1 MWAPQVIFP
10 LFNSLSPLIY
20 CDGGTGEEG
29 RWRGGAEG
37 RRAEPSR
44 RPRPLRRGVGGGGLL
59 RRGGCSTECVGF
71 DGLWLSGHNDVLAG
85 KTATA
90 VGGEDEIA
98 VNSRLVGS
106 RGPSPSPST
115 SSRRSSP
122 LRHRP
127 ANAVVFDGVLPWA
140 ATAAAGLRIPRYA
153 FTEMGCFA
161 LSVQR
166 ALLLHAPQDGVAS
179 DDEPFLVPGLPD
191 VVRLF
196 RPQPPEP
203 CLRRREPLSLR
214 RERGEG
220 RES

>member
-1 MWAPQVIFP
+1 MAFGSQAITTYLLGKPQQQLVERV
-10 LFNSLSPLIY
+10 S
-20 CDGGTGEEG
+20 
-29 RWRGGAEG
+29 W
-37 RRAEPSR
+37 
-44 RPRPLRRGVGGGGLL
+44 
-59 RRGGCSTECVGF
+59 ECCTF
-71 DGLWLSGHNDVLAG
+71 DAFCCL
-85 KTATA
+85 
-90 VGGEDEIA
+90 DEIA

-153 FTEMGCFA
+153 FTGMGCFA

-214 RERGEG
+214 RERGDRERELKVREMG
-220 RES
+220 REEEEGG